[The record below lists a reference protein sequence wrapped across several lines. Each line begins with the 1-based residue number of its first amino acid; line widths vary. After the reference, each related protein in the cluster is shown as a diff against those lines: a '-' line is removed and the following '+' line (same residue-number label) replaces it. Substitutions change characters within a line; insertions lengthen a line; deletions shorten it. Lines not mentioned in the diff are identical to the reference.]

1 MLKSASGII
10 YKKNVTRC
18 YERVHNKAQ
27 DHKIILLHLKK
38 ALAIWLHI
46 IKDSF

>member
-1 MLKSASGII
+1 MWQDII
-10 YKKNVTRC
+10 KKGTG
-18 YERVHNKAQ
+18 YNKTQ

-38 ALAIWLHI
+38 ALAICLQI